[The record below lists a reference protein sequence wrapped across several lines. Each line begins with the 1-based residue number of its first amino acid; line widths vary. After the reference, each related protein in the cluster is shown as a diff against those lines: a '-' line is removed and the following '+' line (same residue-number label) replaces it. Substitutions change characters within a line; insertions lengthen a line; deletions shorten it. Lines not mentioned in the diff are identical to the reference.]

1 MIGRMLELT
10 ELIEVDD
17 PAWPELQT
25 LFAGCPIPLT
35 VFAPDPRESARGL
48 HQLQVTA
55 RSMLGGLTLNCGGLL
70 VDDGWV
76 RVFGG
81 GSGRDGSLPSLARVN
96 GFPETFE
103 PAWQAGAGL
112 VVAHD
117 VLGGVF
123 ALNGMEPA
131 AAGRPGQPGQMVYF
145 APDTLEWEALEIGH
159 SAWLAWL
166 LSERLEGFYSALRW
180 EGWRE
185 ETAAAGPAQ
194 GISVFPFLWSKEA
207 KDVSTTSRR
216 TVPMAGI
223 LGIAADF
230 AKQIGVGDPGF
241 LGLV

>member
-1 MIGRMLELT
+1 MRELT
-10 ELIEVDD
+10 ELIEVED
-17 PAWPELQT
+17 PAWPELQA
-25 LFAGCPIPLT
+25 LFAACPIPLT
-35 VFAPDPRESARGL
+35 VLAPDSRESTRGL
-48 HQLQVTA
+48 LQLQVTA
-55 RSMLGGLTLNCGGLL
+55 RSILGGLTLNCGGLL

-81 GSGRDGSLPSLARVN
+81 GSGHDGNLPSLAQVN
-96 GFPETFE
+96 GFPEAFD
-103 PAWQAGAGL
+103 PQWQAAAGL

-123 ALNGMEPA
+123 AVNGMDPA
-131 AAGRPGQPGQMVYF
+131 GAGRPGQPGQMIYF

-180 EGWRE
+180 EGWRKE
-185 ETAAAGPAQ
+185 AAAAGPSE

-207 KDVSTTSRR
+207 KDVSMTSRR
-216 TVPMAGI
+216 TVPMSGV

-230 AKQIGVGDPGF
+230 AQQMGVGDPGF
-241 LGLV
+241 LGAV

>member
-1 MIGRMLELT
+1 MIGRMRELT
-10 ELIEVDD
+10 ELIEVED

-25 LFAGCPIPLT
+25 LFADCPMPLT
-35 VFAPDPRESARGL
+35 VFAPDPHESSRGL

-76 RVFGG
+76 RVYGG
-81 GSGRDGSLPSLARVN
+81 GPGHDGGLPSLAQVN
-96 GFPETFE
+96 GFPETFD
-103 PAWQAGAGL
+103 PGWQAPAGL

-123 ALNGMEPA
+123 ALNGMDPA
-131 AAGRPGQPGQMVYF
+131 ASERPGQPGQMTYF
-145 APDTLEWEALEIGH
+145 APDTLAWEALGIGH

-166 LSERLEGFYSALRW
+166 LSERLEGFYNALRW

-185 ETAAAGPAQ
+185 ETAAVGPTQA
-194 GISVFPFLWSKEA
+194 ISVFPFLWSKPT
-207 KDVSTTSRR
+207 DDTTTSRR
-216 TVPMAGI
+216 TVPMTGV

-230 AKQIGVGDPGF
+230 AEQIGVGDPGF